1 MELIWSTAGVLGGV
15 LAVLSE
21 GADLVLIG
29 DFMNAV
35 HADQHVLEFCLP
47 SSQRCGAFSSAACTP
62 SNPVAALIYR
72 WDFCRRRV
80 AAAAQLKPLF
90 LRSVNALA

>member
-1 MELIWSTAGVLGGV
+1 MELIWSTAGALGGV

-47 SSQRCGAFSSAACTP
+47 SCQRCDAFSSAAVHAATQLLHCNSGVTT
-62 SNPVAALIYR
+62 VA
-72 WDFCRRRV
+72 RV
-80 AAAAQLKPLF
+80 SW
-90 LRSVNALA
+90 LR